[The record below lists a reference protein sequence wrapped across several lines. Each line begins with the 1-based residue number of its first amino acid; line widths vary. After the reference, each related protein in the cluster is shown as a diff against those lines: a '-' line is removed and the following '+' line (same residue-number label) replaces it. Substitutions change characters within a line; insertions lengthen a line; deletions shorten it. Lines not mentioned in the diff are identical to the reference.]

1 MYETMTPEAVKAA
14 FPEAVFLARSGAPAG
29 ELAFLTGAMTRAAL
43 DGKLAGL
50 EAQSVLRVLD

>member
-1 MYETMTPEAVKAA
+1 M
-14 FPEAVFLARSGAPAG
+14 AVFLARAGAPAG

-50 EAQSVLRVLD
+50 EARSVLRVLD